1 MYLYYVSYA
10 GYYVLCL
17 IAIRQVLGL
26 CICYHIRYTQY
37 IYIQAFG
44 GMHSV
49 DTVEVQ
55 ISKRQ

>member
-1 MYLYYVSYA
+1 MYLLSYT
-10 GYYVLCL
+10 V
-17 IAIRQVLGL
+17 
-26 CICYHIRYTQY
+26 YTIY